1 MEVAATAEQVT
12 LEHCFYVAGAP
23 KLRCGWI
30 CPSCWHYSWAVLS
43 KPIRLQ
49 SGPLRP
55 LAVTVSSPSSKTLW
69 TTTDGLC
76 SLPVT
81 VWCSGSCEVRGR
93 YIYFLW

>member
-30 CPSCWHYSWAVLS
+30 CPSCRHYSWAVLS

-49 SGPLRP
+49 SGPLTP
-55 LAVTVSSPSSKTLW
+55 LAVTVLESKLEDSVDSVDHHGW
-69 TTTDGLC
+69 AVLFAGHCMVFGVL
-76 SLPVT
+76 
-81 VWCSGSCEVRGR
+81 
-93 YIYFLW
+93 